1 MNAQEQSTEHS
12 PRHQAFSP
20 RVEEASEGSPQPP
33 SPHPSPP
40 FLSTAGRC
48 LSYALKA
55 VTRTVSWTVM
65 VAKQGSIAMAAA
77 TSHFLQSA
85 CHRITQHARHHSVV
99 HTTFKAA
106 AKLRQWRS
114 TATCVA
120 SVVLSL
126 TSCAATHAQSVP
138 WSLWSHQACST
149 GLWLCSHC
157 VGLILSLG
165 PYFCHQMWQSLPDA
179 YTLAGVLLKEGPAIL
194 GCFLLAADVAQLLGG
209 FIPTAPCPAVGTV
222 KVCLCCVCGLFRL

>member
-1 MNAQEQSTEHS
+1 VQEQSTEHS
-12 PRHQAFSP
+12 PRDQTPSP
-20 RVEEASEGSPQPP
+20 RVEEASEGSPLPP
-33 SPHPSPP
+33 SPDPSPP

-55 VTRTVSWTVM
+55 VTRTVSWTVTA
-65 VAKQGSIAMAAA
+65 AKQGSTAMAAA
-77 TSHFLQSA
+77 TFHFLQSG
-85 CHRITQHARHHSVV
+85 CHRIAQPARQFSVV
-99 HTTFKAA
+99 QTTVKAA
-106 AKLRQWRS
+106 AKLQQWRS
-114 TATCVA
+114 KATCLVP
-120 SVVLSL
+120 VVLSL
-126 TSCAATHAQSVP
+126 STCAAAHAQNVP
-138 WSLWSHQACST
+138 WTLWLRQACST
-149 GLWLCSHC
+149 RLWLCSHC

-165 PYFCHQMWQSLPDA
+165 PYFCHQMWQSLPDG

>member
-1 MNAQEQSTEHS
+1 VQEQSTEHS
-12 PRHQAFSP
+12 PRDQTPSP
-20 RVEEASEGSPQPP
+20 RVEEASEGSPLPP
-33 SPHPSPP
+33 SPDPSPP

-55 VTRTVSWTVM
+55 VTRTVSWTVTA
-65 VAKQGSIAMAAA
+65 AKQGSTAMAAA
-77 TSHFLQSA
+77 TFHFLQSG
-85 CHRITQHARHHSVV
+85 CHRIAQPARQFSVV
-99 HTTFKAA
+99 QTTVKAA
-106 AKLRQWRS
+106 AKLQQWRS
-114 TATCVA
+114 KATCLVP
-120 SVVLSL
+120 VVLSL
-126 TSCAATHAQSVP
+126 STCAAAHAQNVP
-138 WSLWSHQACST
+138 WSLWSRQACST

-165 PYFCHQMWQSLPDA
+165 PYFCHQMWQSLPDG